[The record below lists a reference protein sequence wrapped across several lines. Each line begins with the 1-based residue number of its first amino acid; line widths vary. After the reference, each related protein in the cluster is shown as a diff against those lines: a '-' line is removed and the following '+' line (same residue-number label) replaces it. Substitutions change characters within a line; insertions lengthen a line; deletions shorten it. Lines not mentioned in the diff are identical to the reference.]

1 MSLYCLESQHWLILV
16 DCQTN
21 YTLRPYNVLIDQGSL
36 INYRTFR
43 PKNKDLESEIKSKDG
58 QTTHVDSLGPITYV
72 PHLFTGAVV
81 SDSKEV
87 PKGYISKDGD
97 DIGSKAVKDDW
108 AEYLA
113 TQQGL
118 KILLPILFLLFFLVP
133 ILGLIYAC
141 CCARCKEDQKS
152 SKNIRYC
159 CGILLAILAL
169 LMLLFLIFAIVA
181 ATQLN
186 KNLKSL
192 KKPECEPSNSSK
204 STEEYVFQN
213 GSDYMHQLYVVNYN
227 QLQNFIEDAIA
238 DEPNVTESYI
248 RGEIHAM
255 EIEMLSDV
263 LKNMTKV
270 KPLMI
275 SFDKELAKAAQL
287 ATRYR
292 QGLLRVKKDLTA
304 FVTKTCKEKACTDFY
319 SENQIKKIDWGC
331 IQYHKLPQ
339 TKPLVKGVQDAL
351 ASKYVTYRQKT
362 AQQLRQISQAIR
374 DHMSGILNTIK
385 NSLEKGAKE
394 LQKRYEASLKMIQG
408 VVEEMKKNQNAVVKE
423 NQGRRSTPAGT
434 LRRKLGSSW
443 YGTTM
448 GIILLL
454 MLVPILLIISLLVAL
469 SSPRV
474 ASWLLCITLIAIFIL
489 FSVGI
494 FLLIFYLVHGALIYE
509 AFCSRKPSQQLANR
523 YINPNDYLPEN
534 ITLSRSLPM
543 LRTLDILHSCV
554 RNESLY
560 NALGLK
566 EFYNLDGLRD
576 DMMKDVRE
584 SLEKMENASLPH
596 NLQYIH
602 ANATKVAQ
610 ELLKGNLAKY
620 DSKLF
625 TRQICPE
632 LLPHP
637 KPGSMYLF
645 NAKLIK
651 LSRIVKNGGSLRQLL
666 AYVASVEKNVDR
678 PLKQMVPQLL
688 KTLKQL
694 DELLTGGYVTFAKYL
709 NYLLAKIKQGD
720 QFLRHD
726 AKKVTD
732 EVARNISDFVES
744 SLDTYVGVVDEVTKG
759 QMGSCEHLVR
769 EEDQAKAEY
778 TDLCNRIV
786 KPMNAIWFWL
796 FLFSLLLLP
805 AICCTHFLRCRLK
818 SLRNFSE
825 STLVSLGGGNFVAP
839 GMLPLSSPQC
849 ECYKYLPDTAETNVD
864 NLEDREDFYVDHV
877 KR

>member
-1 MSLYCLESQHWLILV
+1 M
-16 DCQTN
+16 
-21 YTLRPYNVLIDQGSL
+21 
-36 INYRTFR
+36 INTTDTYR
-43 PKNKDLESEIKSKDG
+43 
-58 QTTHVDSLGPITYV
+58 DSLGPITYV
-72 PHLFTGAVV
+72 PHLVAGSVV

-87 PKGYISKDGD
+87 PKGYITKDGN
-97 DIGSKAVKDDW
+97 DIGYKVVKDDW

-118 KILLPILFLLFFLVP
+118 KILIPILFLLFLLVP

-141 CCARCKEDQKS
+141 CCARCKKDQKS

-169 LMLLFLIFAIVA
+169 LMLLFLIFAILA

-192 KKPECEPSNSSK
+192 KKPECVPSNFSK
-204 STEEYVFQN
+204 SSEEYIFQN
-213 GSDYMHQLYVVNYN
+213 SSDHMHQLYVVNYN
-227 QLQNFIEDAIA
+227 QLQNWTEDAIA

-248 RGEIHAM
+248 HWEVHAK

-263 LKNMTKV
+263 LKNMTRV
-270 KPLMI
+270 RPLMI
-275 SFDKELAKAAQL
+275 SFDKELGKAGQL
-287 ATRYR
+287 ATKYR
-292 QGLLRVKKDLTA
+292 KSLQAIKRDLTNY
-304 FVTKTCKEKACTDFY
+304 VTVHCKQKECSDFY
-319 SENQIKKIDWGC
+319 RDQQIKKLDMGC
-331 IQYHKLPQ
+331 LQYDRLPK
-339 TKPLVKGVQDAL
+339 TKPLIKSVQDAL
-351 ASKYVTYRQKT
+351 VSKFITYQQKT
-362 AQQLRQISQAIR
+362 AQQLRQISQAIK
-374 DHMSGILNTIK
+374 DHMSDILNTIK

-394 LQKRYEASLKMIQG
+394 IQKRYEASLKVLQG
-408 VVEEMKKNQNAVVKE
+408 VVEEIKKDQNAVVMEKH
-423 NQGRRSTPAGT
+423 RSRSTPALRA

-443 YGTTM
+443 YGTTI

-469 SSPRV
+469 SSPKV

-494 FLLIFYLVHGALIYE
+494 FLLLFYLVHGALTYQ
-509 AFCSRKPSQQLANR
+509 AFCSRKPSQPLINR

-534 ITLSRSLPM
+534 EILSRSLPM

-560 NALGLK
+560 NILGLK
-566 EFYNLDGLRD
+566 EIYNLDGLRD
-576 DMMKDVRE
+576 DMMKHVRE

-602 ANATKVAQ
+602 ANATIVAQ
-610 ELLKGNLAKY
+610 ELLRGNLTKY

-625 TRQICPE
+625 KRQICPQFLPE
-632 LLPHP
+632 PRPGPLLVLTG
-637 KPGSMYLF
+637 KM
-645 NAKLIK
+645 IK
-651 LSRIVKNGGSLRQLL
+651 LSKIVKTGAMLRNMTVYL
-666 AYVASVEKNVDR
+666 ASVEQYLDR
-678 PLKQMVPQLL
+678 PLAKMVPRLL
-688 KTLKQL
+688 QMLKQL
-694 DELLTGGYVTFAKYL
+694 DVLLTGGYDTFAKYL
-709 NYLLAKIKQGD
+709 KHLLAKIEQGD
-720 QFLRHD
+720 QFLRYD

-744 SLDTYVGVVDEVTKG
+744 SLDVYVGMVDEATKG
-759 QMGSCEHLVR
+759 EMGSCEPLTR
-769 EEDQAKAEY
+769 EDDQAKAEY

-825 STLVSLGGGNFVAP
+825 ATLVSLGGGNFVAP
-839 GMLPLSSPQC
+839 GVLPLSLPQC

-864 NLEDREDFYVDHV
+864 YLEDRDQV
-877 KR
+877 KRKE